1 MQKVVVAFESE
12 TNSAKIKEIIESGGV
27 ASCLICRSAAEVKRV
42 VHKQRLN
49 IVICGFKLADESGQ
63 ELYQDLPDSCCMLM
77 IALQS
82 RLELCEE
89 DGIFRLASPVHRG
102 DLLASV
108 RMLIQMN
115 RQYIGQYRPQRTEE
129 EQSLIAQAKAV
140 LMDRHSM
147 TEEQAHRFLQKK
159 SMDNGA
165 KLVEIARMIL
175 AGE

>member
-1 MQKVVVAFESE
+1 MQKVVVAFDSE

-77 IALQS
+77 IAPQS

-89 DGIFRLASPVHRG
+89 DGL
-102 DLLASV
+102 
-108 RMLIQMN
+108 
-115 RQYIGQYRPQRTEE
+115 
-129 EQSLIAQAKAV
+129 SLIHIWSRAAMSFRELITTREKAP
-140 LMDRHSM
+140 SS
-147 TEEQAHRFLQKK
+147 T
-159 SMDNGA
+159 GA
-165 KLVEIARMIL
+165 RRPA
-175 AGE
+175 A

>member
-1 MQKVVVAFESE
+1 MHGRQ
-12 TNSAKIKEIIESGGV
+12 
-27 ASCLICRSAAEVKRV
+27 AAHLGT
-42 VHKQRLN
+42 HKQRLN

-77 IALQS
+77 IAPQS

>member
-1 MQKVVVAFESE
+1 
-12 TNSAKIKEIIESGGV
+12 
-27 ASCLICRSAAEVKRV
+27 
-42 VHKQRLN
+42 
-49 IVICGFKLADESGQ
+49 
-63 ELYQDLPDSCCMLM
+63 M
-77 IALQS
+77 IAPQS